1 MIFVTK
7 TISHTMNDKWFKSND
22 ANAAFEVQYLNSDIM
37 LVEMDIGFMDI
48 GNGTNDQTI
57 IWLTKHPEGGETF
70 KTIILQPWHCV
81 LVVTI
86 NNEQELMS
94 PEEKESSDGRK
105 LRRCYIA
112 RRCTYTAKKTD
123 ESKNDDKPLKRFQIL
138 AKMNNE
144 LSFSG
149 QFNSTT

>member
-1 MIFVTK
+1 
-7 TISHTMNDKWFKSND
+7 MNDKWFKSND
-22 ANAAFEVQYLNSDIM
+22 ADAAFEVQFLNSDIM

-57 IWLTKHPEGGETF
+57 IWLTKHPEGEEIF
-70 KTIILQPWHCV
+70 KTIILQPWHYV
-81 LVVTI
+81 FIVTVDK
-86 NNEQELMS
+86 EQKLMG
-94 PEEKESSDGRK
+94 PEEKASGRK
-105 LRRCYIA
+105 LRRCSIA

-149 QFNSTT
+149 QLNSTT

>member
-1 MIFVTK
+1 
-7 TISHTMNDKWFKSND
+7 
-22 ANAAFEVQYLNSDIM
+22 M
-37 LVEMDIGFMDI
+37 LVEMDIGLMDI

-57 IWLTKHPEGGETF
+57 IWLTKHPEGEEIF
-70 KTIILQPWHCV
+70 KTIILHLQPYV
-81 LVVTI
+81 FIVTVD
-86 NNEQELMS
+86 NEQKLMG
-94 PEEKESSDGRK
+94 PKEKESGRK
-105 LRRCYIA
+105 LRRCSIA
-112 RRCTYTAKKTD
+112 RSCTYTAKKTD